1 MDYFSKLS
9 KFDITKFLSEN
20 DLCSDKDV
28 VKMSYSNSLLDSYLQ
43 VKVFEKDREKCTLYL
58 RNFSLYIKTE
68 SEVDKAQ
75 LELEYLKFLTQKFSA
90 KDQKDFADN
99 CFFDY
104 PADLKH
110 FLSKL
115 YRLDIKQKI
124 GLIFPANQTTGNC
137 IPYGLTSLRSKFFE
151 DSKSSIAQFLA
162 GYSSE
167 IHSKSLGIYENALQ
181 DEDENA

>member
-1 MDYFSKLS
+1 M
-9 KFDITKFLSEN
+9 
-20 DLCSDKDV
+20 CSDNVV
-28 VKMSYSNSLLDSYLQ
+28 VKLSYSNSLLDSYLQ

-68 SEVDKAQ
+68 SEVDKAK